1 MDNIINSLI
10 EQYCLL
16 LDDLAIGYPLQKDRV
31 KELMFYIHL
40 LHYISFVN
48 SSDKELLNILTYYE

>member
-40 LHYISFVN
+40 LHYTSFVN